1 MIGLPGSG
9 LGGVF
14 YALLIVWMF
23 IREVWL
29 LVIGKSSARQ
39 WVKIRYFVALLT
51 GMLLVLSGEVLI
63 LQYFMKTLSPLNVSD
78 ASAIGAYDASASG
91 AYNVLLPALTLIP
104 FVMLGVLVFVLKVV
118 RVILIKKNKG
128 QLLV

>member
-51 GMLLVLSGEVLI
+51 GMLLVLWGEVLI

-78 ASAIGAYDASASG
+78 ASASG
-91 AYNVLLPALTLIP
+91 AYNVLVPALTLIP

-118 RVILIKKNKG
+118 RVILVKKNKG

>member
-29 LVIGKSSARQ
+29 LVIGKSSARR

-51 GMLLVLSGEVLI
+51 GMLLVLWGEVLI
-63 LQYFMKTLSPLNVSD
+63 LQYFMKTLLPLNVS
-78 ASAIGAYDASASG
+78 DASASG